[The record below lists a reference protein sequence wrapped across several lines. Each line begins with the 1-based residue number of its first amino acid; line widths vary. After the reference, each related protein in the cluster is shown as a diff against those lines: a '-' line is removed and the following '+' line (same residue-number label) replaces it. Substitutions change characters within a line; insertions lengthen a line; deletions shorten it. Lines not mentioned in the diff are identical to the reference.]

1 MEFSK
6 ILLHLAIG
14 IIFQMNHSL
23 DWSQA
28 EYLEKKRLSARQ
40 ERMQQRRLRSS
51 SSSTEHGG
59 QRIETWISYTGH
71 RDQIRDDDD
80 DDITTLSDTE
90 VFVEVVCIVG
100 VRCKHCSQIG
110 YTSLSRFV

>member
-1 MEFSK
+1 M
-6 ILLHLAIG
+6 
-14 IIFQMNHSL
+14 FQMNHSL

-59 QRIETWISYTGH
+59 QRIETWISSTGH
-71 RDQIRDDDD
+71 RDQIRDDDSDD

-90 VFVEVVCIVG
+90 VFIAVDG
-100 VRCKHCSQIG
+100 
-110 YTSLSRFV
+110 LSGSYV